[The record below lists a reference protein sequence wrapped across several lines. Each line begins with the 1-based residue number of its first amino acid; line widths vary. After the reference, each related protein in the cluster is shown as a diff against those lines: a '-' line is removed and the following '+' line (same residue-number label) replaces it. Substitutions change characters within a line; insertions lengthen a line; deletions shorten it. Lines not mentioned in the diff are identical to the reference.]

1 VPALK
6 LSDKLLQMKSL
17 QNKRI
22 LLGVTGSIAAYKS
35 ADLIR
40 RLREQGAEV
49 RVVMTRAAMAFI
61 TPLTLQTLSGS
72 PVRSDLL
79 DSQDESTMGHIELA
93 RWADVVLVAPASAD
107 TLARLAQGRSN
118 DLLSALCLVAEVPL
132 LLAPAMNQSMW
143 AHAATQSNVSL
154 LQQRGAQLLGP
165 VSGEQA
171 CGELGEGRF
180 MEPADL
186 LRYLSGQFVS
196 GSLGGQRVIV
206 TAGPTREAIDPVRY
220 VCNRSSGKMGFA
232 VARAAAEAGAKVLL
246 VSGPVSLE
254 QPDAVECIRVESAE
268 QMKDVVLERVQ
279 DCDIFI
285 SAAAVADYRPAHQ
298 AKDKIKKTAD
308 QMTIQLERT
317 TDILA
322 SVSQLANSPFT
333 VGFAAET
340 QSLHEYAQRKLVDKQ
355 LDMVAANDVS
365 DGQGFDQDDNALE
378 LIWANGQLSLPLSSK
393 DKLARKLIEV
403 IAEQYNA
410 KGAVKDSGST
420 LRH

>member
-1 VPALK
+1 
-6 LSDKLLQMKSL
+6 MKSL
-17 QNKRI
+17 QNKRV

-35 ADLIR
+35 ADLVR

-49 RVVMTRAAMAFI
+49 RVVMTRAAMEFI

-72 PVRSDLL
+72 PVRSGLL
-79 DSQDESTMGHIELA
+79 DSSEESSMGHIELA

-107 TLARLAQGRSN
+107 TLARLAQGRAN

-132 LLAPAMNQSMW
+132 LLAPAMNRSMW
-143 AHAATQSNVSL
+143 AHAATQSNVAQ
-154 LQQRGAQLLGP
+154 LQQRGARMLGP

-186 LRYLSGQFVS
+186 VTCLSRLFIT
-196 GSLGGQRVIV
+196 GSLGGQRVMV

-220 VCNRSSGKMGFA
+220 IGNRSSGKMGYA
-232 VARAAAEAGAKVLL
+232 IARAAAEAGARVVL
-246 VSGPVSLE
+246 VSGPVSLN
-254 QPDAVECIRVESAE
+254 QPDVVECVRVESAQ
-268 QMKDVVLERVQ
+268 QMQQVVLERIH

-285 SAAAVADYRPAHQ
+285 SAAAVADYRPVYQ
-298 AKDKIKKTAD
+298 AMDKIKKTAD
-308 QMTIQLERT
+308 EISIQLERT
-317 TDILA
+317 PDIL
-322 SVSQLANSPFT
+322 SMVSELANNPFT

-340 QSLHEYAQRKLVDKQ
+340 RSLHEHARSKLVSKQ
-355 LDMVAANDVS
+355 LDMIAANDVS
-365 DGQGFDQDDNALE
+365 AGQGFEQEDNALE
-378 LIWANGQLSLPLSSK
+378 VIWANGQLSLPLCSK

-410 KGAVKDSGST
+410 KGAVEDSGFS